1 MDRLSVRLG
10 RRLVG
15 AALGAAGVALTSA
28 VMACPVE
35 PIGEAKPVVDC
46 VQRYSLEVV
55 NGASGRVRVRLRAW
69 AFINGDHD
77 SGIIVLES
85 GERETL
91 EVSTGPTG
99 CHELREPNVLVRSFG
114 TVEYFDQGRS
124 EPYRTYRYETYRCG
138 RLPAPCTSDEDY
150 IYQSAD
156 GTMERLFVESADR
169 PFYLE
174 RDEDVPDLARI
185 VITFVPSSEDGGDGA
200 TE

>member
-1 MDRLSVRLG
+1 MDRRSVRLG
-10 RRLVG
+10 RHLVG
-15 AALGAAGVALTSA
+15 AALGAAGVALTGA

-55 NGASGRVRVRLRAW
+55 NGASGRVRVRLGVW
-69 AFINGDHD
+69 GFINGDND

-85 GERETL
+85 DEKEIL

-99 CHELREPNVLVRSFG
+99 CHESQETNALVRSFG
-114 TVEYFDQGRS
+114 TVEFFDQGRS
-124 EPYRTYRYETYRCG
+124 EPYRTYRYETYRCP
-138 RLPAPCTSDEDY
+138 RFPAPCTSDEEY

-156 GTMERLFVESADR
+156 GTRERLFVESSDR

-185 VITFVPSSEDGGDGA
+185 VITFVPGAEDGGEGPV
-200 TE
+200 E